1 MYFPLLSLHGW
12 GERLGEGRRHN
23 CAVMPLVKF
32 QTGARHMGPSEGR
45 VPTGREGSSAHLCA
59 ATSVCV
65 HVGCPSFPTKNR
77 AILGAEEL
85 QQYPLHRTSFS
96 ITGR

>member
-1 MYFPLLSLHGW
+1 
-12 GERLGEGRRHN
+12 
-23 CAVMPLVKF
+23 
-32 QTGARHMGPSEGR
+32 MGPSEGR